1 MSVNK
6 TGWCRLGN
14 FIEEVSLRVGNNQEI
29 AISGVNI
36 EKGFIPTVANMT
48 GIDTSKY
55 KLVPTGHFACNL
67 MHVGRDVTIPIAYN
81 QSDDLIAVSPAY
93 YVFTIK
99 AEMRSSILSEYLE
112 MLLTRTEF
120 GRLAW
125 FHTDGSIR
133 GNLPEK
139 AFHEILIPLPSIE
152 VQKEL
157 VATYNGLK
165 SLAEHNEA
173 LVGPLSNA
181 CEALITNCKKKY
193 RCIPIGDSIE
203 IKDQKNKDDIDYE
216 IYGINKEKT
225 FMPTH
230 ADTNELDKSKYK
242 IVCKED
248 FVFSG
253 MQTGRDVCIRLA
265 LYDDTK
271 PIIVSP
277 AYTTFRVINPHVL
290 PKYLFLHFKRQEM
303 DRYGW
308 FLSDGSVRSNLDWDR
323 FCEIQIPLP
332 PVEIQESIVNLYNC
346 LEEAKKIASEARERL
361 KSLCP
366 ALIQRAINS

>member
-1 MSVNK
+1 MNVNSVKWVQLGDHIELCSEINNK
-6 TGWCRLGN
+6 GQYGVDDAMGMT
-14 FIEEVSLRVGNNQEI
+14 ITKEI
-29 AISGVNI
+29 
-36 EKGFIPTVANMT
+36 IPTKADLYNSDISKFLVVKPCEFVYNPRTHGKKIGLGYNNT
-48 GIDTSKY
+48 G
-55 KLVPTGHFACNL
+55 
-67 MHVGRDVTIPIAYN
+67 
-81 QSDDLIAVSPAY
+81 
-93 YVFTIK
+93 K
-99 AEMRSSILSEYLE
+99 AFIISWNNTAFRVKDISILDPDYLYILFCREEWDRNACFRSWGSSTEVFSWSEFTLME
-112 MLLTRTEF
+112 
-120 GRLAW
+120 
-125 FHTDGSIR
+125 
-133 GNLPEK
+133 
-139 AFHEILIPLPSIE
+139 IPLPSIE
-152 VQKEL
+152 VQKKL

-181 CEALITNCKKKY
+181 CEALITNCKKTY

>member
-181 CEALITNCKKKY
+181 CEALITNCKKTY